1 MEKQR
6 LKLQNSVPV
15 EKRERNRNYRRVEKE
30 YLKRKQKHDDARLNA
45 TKARNEYLLC
55 MDAANAS
62 IQKYFVDDLS
72 DLIDCMDF
80 GFHQVRSLIIFFRFE
95 ISRQNSIPRAIFKN
109 SRQMT
114 AVRNE

>member
-1 MEKQR
+1 
-6 LKLQNSVPV
+6 
-15 EKRERNRNYRRVEKE
+15 
-30 YLKRKQKHDDARLNA
+30 
-45 TKARNEYLLC
+45 

-80 GFHQVRSLIIFFRFE
+80 GFHQVRNLIIFFQFQ
-95 ISRQNSIPRAIFKN
+95 ISRQNLVSRAIFKI

-114 AVRNE
+114 AVLNNAM

>member
-1 MEKQR
+1 
-6 LKLQNSVPV
+6 
-15 EKRERNRNYRRVEKE
+15 
-30 YLKRKQKHDDARLNA
+30 
-45 TKARNEYLLC
+45 

-80 GFHQVRSLIIFFRFE
+80 GFHQVRSLIIFFRFR
-95 ISRQNSIPRAIFKN
+95 ISRQNLVSRATFKN

-114 AVRNE
+114 AVLNNAMSYFGLIDEITFYIF